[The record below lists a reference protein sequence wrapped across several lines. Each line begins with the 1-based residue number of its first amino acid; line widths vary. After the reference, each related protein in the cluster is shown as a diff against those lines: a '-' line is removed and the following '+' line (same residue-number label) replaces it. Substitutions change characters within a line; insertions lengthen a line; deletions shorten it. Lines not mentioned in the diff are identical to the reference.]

1 MKKIVIVT
9 RHNTAPLQAACKKIW
24 GDCVFTTIEN
34 ISSTNDWQ
42 RQCLKDAS
50 VIVATLPLDIQQ
62 SLLET
67 YDARLVVPRF
77 ERIEI
82 TDASDEDGTEFK
94 SAGKT
99 YRFELKSFDEIEK
112 IEIKKKTIWTE

>member
-62 SLLET
+62 NLLED

-77 ERIEI
+77 ERIEV
-82 TDASDEDGTEFK
+82 TDSADEDGNEFK

-99 YRFELKSFDEIEK
+99 YRFELKSFDEIER